1 MYNCLWATWISTNL
15 APDYKRSIA
24 LPLFISIANLSG
36 IVSSQIYPASGA
48 PRYVSGNA
56 ISLAM
61 ACMALIFVCI
71 VFLLLRSRNMKKT
84 KLIAEGA
91 TENGMPG
98 DRALD
103 FTYSL

>member
-1 MYNCLWATWISTNL
+1 MYNCLWATWISTNI

-36 IVSSQIYPASGA
+36 IVASQIYPASGA
-48 PRYVSGNA
+48 PRYVSGNSV
-56 ISLAM
+56 SLAM
-61 ACMALIFVCI
+61 SCMALIFVCA
-71 VFLLLRSRNMKKT
+71 VYFLLRSRNNKKA

-91 TENGMPG
+91 TDNGMPG

-103 FTYSL
+103 FEYTL